1 MRKNCPCPGFWVLL
15 ALTAAPWA
23 SLNAQPRLAVV
34 IVVDQMPAD
43 FVDRFAGDYGGGLQR
58 LREEGAIYLNARH
71 DHAVTVTAA
80 GHATIATGT
89 FPSRHG
95 IVGNEFWD
103 RLAGEIVE
111 AVRDPDSRLVGAE
124 GRYGWSPV
132 RLQRSAVGDWLK
144 ARSPASKV
152 YGVSFKDRSAIFLSG
167 LGSDGAY
174 WYDERTG
181 RFVTS
186 SYYRDSLPG
195 WVDAFNAAA
204 PVEAFFGST
213 WTTLLPDDRYGRV
226 ETAPGDGEQRH
237 RYSEFPHRLGD
248 PEQRPDR
255 RYYSSFRRTP
265 FADQVML
272 EFARA
277 LIDNEDLGAGATPD
291 LLLLGLAA
299 ADYIGHRYG
308 PWSDEVHDH
317 FVRLDRYL
325 GELFAELDDRLGRD
339 NYLVVLSSDHG
350 VMPVPERLA
359 EIGVD
364 AARIHPSQL
373 LEYVEPVVSRALE
386 RGLISTL
393 PTLRYEYGVVFDFGD
408 AEVTDDQR
416 ERLARLVADEL
427 ERHSSV
433 EDVFTYSELLR
444 GAPGN
449 SPQLGGFQRSFHPD
463 RSPDVVLLMRENHLL
478 TDEHAGTSH
487 GSPRDYD
494 SLVPLI
500 FWGPGIR
507 AARHPEAVRTVD
519 VAPTLASLLGLT
531 MPDDLDGTNLAGDIG
546 ASE

>member
-1 MRKNCPCPGFWVLL
+1 
-15 ALTAAPWA
+15 
-23 SLNAQPRLAVV
+23 
-34 IVVDQMPAD
+34 
-43 FVDRFAGDYGGGLQR
+43 
-58 LREEGAIYLNARH
+58 
-71 DHAVTVTAA
+71 VTAA

-111 AVRDPDSRLVGAE
+111 AVRDSDSRIVGGE
-124 GRYGWSPV
+124 GRYGWSPA
-132 RLQRSAVGDWLK
+132 RLERPAVGDWLR
-144 ARSPASKV
+144 AQSPDSKV
-152 YGVSFKDRSAIFLSG
+152 YGVSLKERSAIFLSG
-167 LGSDGAY
+167 LGPDGAY
-174 WYDERTG
+174 WYDERSG

-186 SYYRDSLPG
+186 SYYRDALPA
-195 WVDAFNAAA
+195 WIEDFNAAA
-204 PVEAFFGST
+204 PVDQFFGST
-213 WTTLLPDDRYGRV
+213 WTTLLPDDRYGRA
-226 ETAPGDGEQRH
+226 EAGASDASDAGERR

-255 RYYSSFRRTP
+255 RYYNLFRRTP
-265 FADQVML
+265 FADQVTL
-272 EFARA
+272 EFTRA
-277 LIDNEDLGAGATPD
+277 LIDNEDLGADATPD

-350 VMPVPERLA
+350 VMPVPEHLA

-373 LEYVEPVVSRALE
+373 LEYVEPIVNRALE
-386 RGLISTL
+386 RGLISTP

-416 ERLARLVADEL
+416 ARLARLVADEL
-427 ERHSSV
+427 ERHPSV
-433 EDVFTYSELLR
+433 EDTFTYSELLR
-444 GAPGN
+444 DDPGN

-463 RSPDVVLLMRENHLL
+463 RSPDVVLLLRENHLV
-478 TDEHAGTSH
+478 TDERTGTSH

-500 FWGPGIR
+500 FWGTGIR
-507 AARHPEAVRTVD
+507 AARHSEAVRTVD